1 MNARA
6 EAVRYTE
13 SAPRLAYQLRG
24 EGSAGAPV
32 LLIMG
37 FGMPGS
43 MWEPQLEGLSHAHP
57 VACYDNRGIG
67 DSEAL
72 RGRISMRELA
82 ADAERVL
89 DALGWE
95 RAHVVGVSMGGMVA
109 QHLALAVPRRLISL
123 SLIATHAGGPFGLV
137 PRLEG
142 LRLFAKAN
150 LLPVERRPAA
160 LVELLYPPEFRAS
173 VRLEVLSERMNGGL
187 ERRAHPRTLRAQ
199 LLAILRHDTRR
210 RLRGIQVPSLVIKP
224 ERDLLVRP
232 RHSDL
237 LAARIPRA
245 RKLDLPDG
253 GHGAVFQC
261 ADRVNAALLAH
272 FAAAEQGEQE

>member
-1 MNARA
+1 MAFRDDRGAMRARVEELEDELA
-6 EAVRYTE
+6 QAKHELQTQKEPPLAKVGRSSALAWIPIVLSVGGLLAAAVLG
-13 SAPRLAYQLRG
+13 AGGQQVLAL
-24 EGSAGAPV
+24 V
-32 LLIMG
+32 LTIAAVTLLWLGVMV
-37 FGMPGS
+37 
-43 MWEPQLEGLSHAHP
+43 LVP
-57 VACYDNRGIG
+57 VAI
-67 DSEAL
+67 
-72 RGRISMRELA
+72 
-82 ADAERVL
+82 
-89 DALGWE
+89 
-95 RAHVVGVSMGGMVA
+95 
-109 QHLALAVPRRLISL
+109 
-123 SLIATHAGGPFGLV
+123 
-137 PRLEG
+137 
-142 LRLFAKAN
+142 
-150 LLPVERRPAA
+150 AA